1 MKLSSAA
8 APVHPKVIWAGAV
21 TLSFGVVVYEIE
33 KYTHYH
39 FDGTE
44 TAFLTALLGIGV
56 GYFKSAPAPAQKV
69 RVVSVPTP
77 VSHTLDPRIET
88 WPEHAV
94 EEEEEVTPVPAPS
107 EPERQEHGF
116 MSAPRAPEWGKTA

>member
-1 MKLSSAA
+1 MKLTSTHS
-8 APVHPKVIWAGAV
+8 PVHPKVIWAGAV

-33 KYTHYH
+33 KYTHYR

-44 TAFLTALLGIGV
+44 TAFLTAILGIVV
-56 GYFKSAPAPAQKV
+56 GYSKSALTPRPEV
-69 RVVSVPTP
+69 RVVTVAAPAAP
-77 VSHTLDPRIET
+77 HIET

-94 EEEEEVTPVPAPS
+94 DEEEEVAPS

-116 MSAPRAPEWGKTA
+116 TAAPRAPEWGKTA